1 MVMHCHGLVMD
12 WSLHS
17 LTDVRNI
24 KSIDFRNGF
33 EEQYWAVDESLP
45 EGWKV
50 KLSMVVDDS
59 LPEGWKVKLS
69 MVRDKLCESFLTPT
83 NKRLASRH
91 TAIDHLISTGG
102 TEEQVALM
110 RRGLKKFGWEEEM
123 NLPSG
128 WLRKA
133 TSFLSPCNKMMHTL
147 PDLLDFLLTQEADF
161 QVKDG

>member
-1 MVMHCHGLVMD
+1 MD

-59 LPEGWKVKLS
+59 LPEGWKVPKEN
-69 MVRDKLCESFLTPT
+69 VFFQLTPSL
-83 NKRLASRH
+83 RLA
-91 TAIDHLISTGG
+91 
-102 TEEQVALM
+102 
-110 RRGLKKFGWEEEM
+110 
-123 NLPSG
+123 
-128 WLRKA
+128 
-133 TSFLSPCNKMMHTL
+133 
-147 PDLLDFLLTQEADF
+147 
-161 QVKDG
+161 

>member
-1 MVMHCHGLVMD
+1 MD

-33 EEQYWAVDESLP
+33 EDQYWAVDESLP

-69 MVRDKLCESFLTPT
+69 MVVDDSLPEGWKLKLSMVGDKLCESFLKPT
-83 NKRLASRH
+83 NKRCLSSAVQ
-91 TAIDHLISTGG
+91 HLR
-102 TEEQVALM
+102 
-110 RRGLKKFGWEEEM
+110 RRGVLWRRGYWRQME
-123 NLPSG
+123 SD
-128 WLRKA
+128 A
-133 TSFLSPCNKMMHTL
+133 SI
-147 PDLLDFLLTQEADF
+147 
-161 QVKDG
+161 

>member
-1 MVMHCHGLVMD
+1 MHCHALVMH
-12 WSLHS
+12 WSFHS

-24 KSIDFRNGF
+24 KSIDLRNGF

-50 KLSMVVDDS
+50 KLSMVVDES

-69 MVRDKLCESFLTPT
+69 MVGDKLCESFLTPT

-91 TAIDHLISTGG
+91 IAIDHLISTGG

-110 RRGLKKFGWEEEM
+110 K
-123 NLPSG
+123 
-128 WLRKA
+128 
-133 TSFLSPCNKMMHTL
+133 
-147 PDLLDFLLTQEADF
+147 
-161 QVKDG
+161 

>member
-1 MVMHCHGLVMD
+1 MRHEMVMHCHGLVMD

-69 MVRDKLCESFLTPT
+69 MVVDDSLPEGWKVPKENLFFSIDPFPKTCIRQDIINDHIDLETFSFDEFNLQFRC
-83 NKRLASRH
+83 K
-91 TAIDHLISTGG
+91 GV
-102 TEEQVALM
+102 E
-110 RRGLKKFGWEEEM
+110 KFYAYRQRAFKV
-123 NLPSG
+123 LP
-128 WLRKA
+128 K
-133 TSFLSPCNKMMHTL
+133 
-147 PDLLDFLLTQEADF
+147 
-161 QVKDG
+161 

>member
-1 MVMHCHGLVMD
+1 MD

-33 EEQYWAVDESLP
+33 EDQYWAVDESLP

-69 MVRDKLCESFLTPT
+69 MVGDKLCESFLTPT

-110 RRGLKKFGWEEEM
+110 RRGLKKFGWEEEV

-133 TSFLSPCNKMMHTL
+133 TSFLSPCNKMLHTL

>member
-1 MVMHCHGLVMD
+1 MRHAMVMHCHGLVMD

-33 EEQYWAVDESLP
+33 EDQYWAVDESLP

-69 MVRDKLCESFLTPT
+69 MVVDDSLPEGWKVPKENLFFSIDPFPKTCIRQDIINDHIDLETFSFDEFNLQFRC
-83 NKRLASRH
+83 K
-91 TAIDHLISTGG
+91 GV
-102 TEEQVALM
+102 E
-110 RRGLKKFGWEEEM
+110 KFYAYRQRAFKV
-123 NLPSG
+123 LP
-128 WLRKA
+128 K
-133 TSFLSPCNKMMHTL
+133 
-147 PDLLDFLLTQEADF
+147 
-161 QVKDG
+161 